1 MAEEKILISV
11 DVDTEKM
18 AGELSKAIEGV
29 AALKQEQRD
38 LRREIES
45 GNDVNGEFAKRL
57 VQVSADLERNQRAV
71 KSQTAVMQA
80 ATAAGLKQN
89 ASLDEQRQY
98 LNTLQKAYANL
109 EGEAKELADAEGGM
123 RDQIKALN
131 DSLVEQEHQLGQN
144 GRNVGN
150 YKESIIEAAKSLGPM
165 KGLLEGVAGGG
176 TEMSKSFD
184 RADKVAKGLMANP
197 LWGTFF
203 LLGGILSTIAAKL
216 KQNEEAMQG
225 VQTLTAGIGASL
237 KQLKPLLDWLMKYLV
252 DNLLKALDWVME
264 TVKSILGWVDRIAQ
278 KFGKSLNLAGAFEEG
293 AAAARDMAEAEEES
307 ADRIVKAEED
317 KTKKLAAL
325 REELKKRR
333 MDDMERELYEIQKQ
347 AEQELQTAE
356 LTAEEIAEIQAY
368 YAQKTDEI
376 RQKYADAEK
385 KRQDEAAARAEEEAR
400 KAEEAEKQKLESRQ
414 RARQQF
420 GIDPELSPEE
430 KELQALE
437 IARENDLLNAEE
449 YEIAKTLI
457 SEKYSKKRQDEIE
470 AEVAAATALYEKSV
484 KDTGNA
490 TASALSAL
498 SELLGE
504 YAETSEAAAKAQKA
518 FAFGSILVNQAMSI
532 AEGAKG
538 IAAAM
543 AGAAEAAAA
552 TGPAA
557 PFTLIAYEAQMVGQV
572 LAVVASVAST
582 IVQAKQI
589 FSQAEKHATG
599 ALIPGNYDGKDDVP
613 AWLSKGELVLNP
625 KQATTA
631 LWNMANNP
639 MQSFAYER
647 MAAAIAEGM
656 AAAPAP
662 VVVYQELQEYG
673 QKVANFDELAAI

>member
-18 AGELSKAIEGV
+18 AVELSRAVEAVASLKA
-29 AALKQEQRD
+29 EQKD
-38 LRREIES
+38 LRKEIEA
-45 GNDVNGEFAKRL
+45 GNDVNGEYAKRL
-57 VQVSADLERNQRAV
+57 VQVSADLEKNQRQV
-71 KSQTAVMQA
+71 KSQTAIMQA
-80 ATAAGLKQN
+80 ATSAGIKQN
-89 ASLDEQRQY
+89 ASLQEQRQY
-98 LNTLQKAYANL
+98 LGQLQKAYALL
-109 EGEAKELADAEGGM
+109 EGEAKELADQEGGM
-123 RDQIKALN
+123 RDQIKELN
-131 DSLVEQEHQLGQN
+131 DSLTEQELAIGES
-144 GRNVGN
+144 GRMVGK
-150 YKESIIEAAKSLGPM
+150 YRQEIVAAAKDLGPM

-176 TEMSKSFD
+176 TAMSKSFD

-203 LLGGILSTIAAKL
+203 LLGGILSTIEAKL

-237 KQLKPLLDWLMKYLV
+237 KQLKPLLDWLTKYLV
-252 DNLLKALDWVME
+252 DNLLKALDWAMD

-293 AAAARDMAEAEEES
+293 AAAARDLADAEAES
-307 ADRIVKAEED
+307 ADKIVKTEQD
-317 KTKKLAAL
+317 KTSKIAAL

-333 MDDMERELYEIQKQ
+333 MDDMERELYEAQKQ
-347 AEQELQTAE
+347 AEQELALE
-356 LTAEEIAEIQAY
+356 DLTEKEKAEITAFY
-368 YAQKTDEI
+368 EAKKDEI
-376 RQKYADAEK
+376 RQKYADAEA
-385 KRQDEAAARAEEEAR
+385 KRQEEATRKAEEEAM
-400 KAEEAEKQKLESRQ
+400 KAEEAEAKKLE
-414 RARQQF
+414 ARQKAREQF
-420 GIDPELSPEE
+420 GLDPEMSPEE
-430 KELQALE
+430 MELNQLQ
-437 IARENDLLNAEE
+437 IARDNDLLNAEE

-457 SEKYSKKRQDEIE
+457 FEKYSKKRQEEID

-490 TASALSAL
+490 TASALTAL
-498 SELLGE
+498 SNLLGE

-518 FAFGSILVNQAMSI
+518 FAFGAILINQAMAI

-589 FSQAEKHATG
+589 FGQAEKHATG

-647 MAAAIAEGM
+647 MAAAIAAGM
-656 AAAPAP
+656 ESAKAP

-673 QKVANFDELAAI
+673 QKVADFDELASI